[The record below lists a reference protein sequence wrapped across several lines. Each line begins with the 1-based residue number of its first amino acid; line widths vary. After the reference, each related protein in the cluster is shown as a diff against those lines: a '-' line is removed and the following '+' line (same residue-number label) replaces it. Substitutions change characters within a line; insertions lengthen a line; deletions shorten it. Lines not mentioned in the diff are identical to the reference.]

1 MYKTI
6 RLLISKHKLVLWYT
20 FGIIIVAALL
30 APFAVSL
37 LSSILEDTSN
47 FGSDTFVKS
56 ILFFILIFLLFNIS
70 EEYVDYQK
78 RKMIQILQIDLRLNM
93 VDKLVRGEYSRIKTI
108 HSGDWLYYQTLA
120 DEAVFLY
127 FYPIFNAIS
136 LIVTILS
143 ASYCILKL
151 DEFLFFYICISIVV
165 WVLLEKCILRY
176 SKKTSKKC

>member
-6 RLLISKHKLVLWYT
+6 RLLISKHKQGLGYT
-20 FGIIIVAALL
+20 FVIIVVVALL
-30 APFAVSL
+30 SPFAVSL
-37 LSSILEDTSN
+37 LSSVLEDTNS
-47 FGSDTFVKS
+47 FKSSTFVKS
-56 ILFFILIFLLFNIS
+56 IVFFIIIFLLSNIS

-78 RKMIQILQIDLRLNM
+78 RKMIQILQIDFR
-93 VDKLVRGEYSRIKTI
+93 VYIADKLVNGEYSIIKTI

-151 DEFLFFYICISIVV
+151 DEFLFFYIGIKRNQMR
-165 WVLLEKCILRY
+165 LK
-176 SKKTSKKC
+176 